1 MTVHAVDGLEARFF
15 ALQAFLKTHEGLWKP
30 RPFTHLQLPW
40 ETQHPALAQW
50 LRNQSLEDAEAA
62 AGAPVPAQA
71 PDLLRDLAEQGL
83 TLSQLGSLPTLEL
96 PPALHRLE
104 RDVPGRKWEQVEA
117 FSRHL
122 SFTQPVTHWV
132 DWCGGKGHL
141 GRRLVQP
148 GQALTCLEWDP
159 ALVSEGQA
167 LSDRHHLPARH
178 QLQNVLAA
186 DTPLRPYHVPVALHA
201 CGDLHVR
208 LLQKAVEQGCEQL
221 ALAPCC
227 YNRTQADHYV
237 PLSDAGSTRPLALN
251 REDLALTA
259 SETVT
264 AGARERRQRDTSMA
278 RRLGFD
284 LLQRHVRGQNAYLP
298 TPSLPANWL
307 NETFAQYCL
316 HLAALKGV
324 ALSPNEAWNTWE
336 AHGWQRLA
344 QVRNLERVR
353 NLFRRPLELWLVL
366 DRALYLRE
374 HGYDVQVGLFCEPRL
389 TPRNLMILASKP
401 G

>member
-1 MTVHAVDGLEARFF
+1 MTVHATEGLEARLF
-15 ALQAFLKTHEGLWKP
+15 ALQAFLNTHEGLWKP

-40 ETQHPALAQW
+40 ETQHPTLARW
-50 LRNQSLEDAEAA
+50 LCSQSLEDAEAA
-62 AGAPVPAQA
+62 SGVPVPAQA

-122 SFTQPVTHWV
+122 PFAHSVTHWV

-141 GRRLVQP
+141 GRRLMQP

-159 ALVSEGQA
+159 ALVNAGQA
-167 LSDRHHLPARH
+167 LSDHHHLHARH

-186 DTPLRPYHVPVALHA
+186 DTPLQPHHVPVALHA

-208 LLQKAVEQGCEQL
+208 LLQKAVEQGCGQL

-237 PLSDAGSTRPLALN
+237 PLSDAGSTGLLVLS

-259 SETVT
+259 TETVT
-264 AGARERRQRDTSMA
+264 AGARERRLRDSSMA

-284 LLQRHVRGQNAYLP
+284 MLQRHVRGVDQYLP
-298 TPSLPANWL
+298 TPSLPTHWL
-307 NETFAQYCL
+307 KEHFSNYCL
-316 HLAALKGV
+316 HLAGLKGF
-324 ALSPNEAWNTWE
+324 ALPASLDWAAWE
-336 AHGWQRLA
+336 AQGWQRLA

-353 NLFRRPLELWLVL
+353 ALFRRPLETWLVL
-366 DRALYLRE
+366 DRALFLQE
-374 HGYDVQVGLFCEPRL
+374 QGYRVQVGTFCPAAL
-389 TPRNLMILASKP
+389 TPRNLMIVAERMR
-401 G
+401 